1 MNSLFRHIYLTA
13 THVCLCLTCHRQ
25 HSSMINLKSKELLK
39 LEINDLYVH
48 INFVRKRLNAI
59 VYIMNTLKI
68 DFTMLENFKN
78 FIKSVSKYFF

>member
-1 MNSLFRHIYLTA
+1 MFMFNSN
-13 THVCLCLTCHRQ
+13 TCHRQ